1 MGIVA
6 KGAILVSLVTL
17 VIVIIVITLLS
28 LYPAVAGLEKNNT

>member
-17 VIVIIVITLLS
+17 AIVIIVIPLLS